1 MASGGAG
8 GSPIYRAM
16 TPRALAVAVLALAAA
31 AISVVALDWLLRVQ
45 HGGGDAAVEAAA
57 FWSWLEVGAL
67 ACVAA
72 ALVQLIAGLRG
83 NLPALGVG
91 DAAWPPPTVVLFA
104 TLPGLNIVF
113 AGLVMIETWRA
124 SDPDRPQSLFV
135 NWRASPGGG
144 AVAIWL
150 VLLIAG
156 LCLLVLPWALLGLGA
171 QGEAQGLLDGP
182 LLISIG
188 HLCLIASQVMLG
200 PLAVLLA
207 RRQHLR
213 AGRPDVGALPVW

>member
-1 MASGGAG
+1 MASGSAG

-16 TPRALAVAVLALAAA
+16 TPRALAVAGLALAAA
-31 AISVVALDWLLRVQ
+31 AISVVALDRLLRVQ
-45 HGGGDAAVEAAA
+45 QGGGGAAVEAAV

-67 ACVAA
+67 GCVAV
-72 ALVQLIAGLRG
+72 ALIQLIAGLRG

-91 DAAWPPPTVVLFA
+91 DAAWPLPTVILLAV
-104 TLPGLNIVF
+104 LPGLNIVF

-144 AVAIWL
+144 VVAIWL

-156 LCLLVLPWALLGLGA
+156 LGLLVLPWAVLGLDA
-171 QGEAQGLLDGP
+171 QAEAQGLLDGP
-182 LLISIG
+182 LLTGVG
-188 HLCLIASQVMLG
+188 HLCLIASQIMLG
-200 PLAVLLA
+200 TLAVLLA

-213 AGRPDVGALPVW
+213 AGRPDVGVLPLW